1 MRRAACCAAGMGG
14 IRMLTDYLALDLETT
29 GLSPERDRIIE
40 IGAVKYKNGME
51 TERFSRF
58 VKIYQSLP
66 EKIIELTGITDK
78 MLSGGDEEKIV
89 LTEFLKF
96 AKGMPVLLGHNIG
109 FDFSFLKVAAARFG
123 MEFEREALD
132 TLLFA
137 KKLHPELASRTLSA
151 LCAHYKIV
159 QERAHRA
166 VDDAISAHRLYQALA
181 ATFPEYDFLPQPLFY
196 QPKKQE
202 PMTLRQKKYLSNL
215 LHYHGLEY
223 TEEMDSLNKSDASRM
238 IDRLIFTKGRLQT

>member
-1 MRRAACCAAGMGG
+1 
-14 IRMLTDYLALDLETT
+14 MLADYLALDLETT
-29 GLSPERDRIIE
+29 GLHPERDRIIE
-40 IGAVKYKNGME
+40 IGAVKYKNGVE
-51 TERFSRF
+51 IEQFSVF
-58 VKIYQSLP
+58 VKIYHPLP
-66 EKIIELTGITDK
+66 EKIIELTGITDE
-78 MLSGGDEEKIV
+78 MLAGGYDEKTA

-96 AKGMPVLLGHNIG
+96 AEGMPVLLGHNIG

-132 TLLFA
+132 TWQFA

-159 QERAHRA
+159 QKRAHRA
-166 VDDAISAHRLYQALA
+166 VEDAVSAHLLYQALA
-181 ATFPEYDFLPQPLFY
+181 AAFPEYDFLPQPLFY

-215 LHYHGLEY
+215 LRYYGMEY
-223 TEEMDSLNKSDASRM
+223 TQEMDSLSRSDASKM
-238 IDRLIFTKGRLQT
+238 IDRLIFTKGKLQA

>member
-1 MRRAACCAAGMGG
+1 MQLTVRCVTGIGG

-29 GLSPERDRIIE
+29 GLYPERDRIIE
-40 IGAVKYKNGME
+40 IGAVKYKNGVE
-51 TERFSRF
+51 TERFSCF
-58 VKIYQSLP
+58 VKICQKLP
-66 EKIIELTGITDK
+66 EKIIELTGITDE
-78 MLSGGDEEKIV
+78 MLSDGFDEKTA

-96 AKGMPVLLGHNIG
+96 AGGVRVLLGHNIG

-123 MEFEREALD
+123 MEFEGEALD
-132 TLLFA
+132 TLQFA

-166 VDDAISAHRLYQALA
+166 VDDAVSAHRLYQALA
-181 ATFPEYDFLPQPLFY
+181 AAFPEYDFLPQPLFY

-202 PMTLRQKKYLSNL
+202 PMTLRQKKYLNNL
-215 LHYHGLEY
+215 LRCHGMEY
-223 TEEMDSLNKSDASRM
+223 TEEMDSLSKSDASRM